1 MSMAEAIAFCGLMVA
16 IISVS
21 GILLEVYNRR
31 LKNRERE
38 MELKIRMAE
47 AQGRDRAMG
56 LPQVEERLRVL
67 ERIAIDRGSDLAGE
81 IEALRG
87 RSPVQEKVQ

>member
-21 GILLEVYNRR
+21 GILLEAYNRR
-31 LKNRERE
+31 MKNRERE
-38 MELKIRMAE
+38 MELKVRMAE
-47 AQGRDRAMG
+47 AEGRSRVAG

-81 IEALRG
+81 IEALRE
-87 RSPVQEKVQ
+87 RAPVREKVQ